1 MFSNIP
7 DGQRLIM
14 YGGGEGA
21 PRLDGVYLRHSDGRL
36 LFTVEPTDP
45 SGKERPELPK
55 RYNITSYH
63 LKGYYNKYVGKCK
76 RDLWDMLLMGDGPQ
90 EATSL
95 ADMEKRGP
103 VAPVSLL
110 PAIPGLPA
118 PLEVE
123 RKRIL
128 EQLEKWRQLTAAY
141 ETVKRLESRF
151 AAHDEAALAKATA
164 KEERYLQHRMME
176 LTIARG
182 GVKLSQER
190 LAALKAK
197 KDARAAEL
205 AAAKGLI
212 AALPI

>member
-14 YGGGEGA
+14 YGGSDA
-21 PRLDGVYLRHSDGRL
+21 PRLDGVYLRHNDGML

-63 LKGYYNKYVGKCK
+63 LKGYYNKYVAKCD

-95 ADMEKRGP
+95 ADMEKREL
-103 VAPVSLL
+103 VRSPVSLL

-118 PLEVE
+118 PLEAE

-128 EQLEKWRQLTAAY
+128 EQLEKWRVLTAAY

-197 KDARAAEL
+197 KEARAAEL
-205 AAAKGLI
+205 AAAKELI

>member
-14 YGGGEGA
+14 YGGSDA
-21 PRLDGVYLRHSDGRL
+21 PRLDGVYLRHSDGML

-45 SGKERPELPK
+45 YGKEKPELPK
-55 RYNITSYH
+55 RYNITTYH

-76 RDLWDMLLMGDGPQ
+76 RDLWDALLMGEGPH

-95 ADMEKRGP
+95 ADMEKWGS
-103 VAPVSLL
+103 VTPVSLL
-110 PAIPGLPA
+110 PAVPGLPE
-118 PLEVE
+118 PLEAE

-128 EQLEKWRQLTAAY
+128 GELEKYRVLTAAY
-141 ETVKRLESRF
+141 ETVKRFESRF
-151 AAHDEAALAKATA
+151 AAHDEAALAKATV
-164 KEERYLQHRMME
+164 KEERFLQHAKME
-176 LTIARG
+176 LSCARG
-182 GVKLSQER
+182 RVTLSQDR

-197 KDARAAEL
+197 KDARVAEL

-212 AALPI
+212 AGLPI

>member
-14 YGGGEGA
+14 YGGSDA
-21 PRLDGVYLRHSDGRL
+21 PRLDGVYLRNRDGEI

-55 RYNITSYH
+55 RYNITTYH
-63 LKGYYNKYVGKCK
+63 LKGYYNKYVAKCD
-76 RDLWDMLLMGDGPQ
+76 RDLWDMLLMGDGPH

-95 ADMEKRGP
+95 ADMEKRGS
-103 VAPVSLL
+103 VTPVSLL
-110 PAIPGLPA
+110 PAIPGLPE

-128 EQLEKWRQLTAAY
+128 GELEKYRVLTAAY

-151 AAHDEAALAKATA
+151 AAHDAAALAKATV
-164 KEERYLQHRMME
+164 KEERYLQHARME
-176 LTIARG
+176 LSCARG
-182 GVKLSQER
+182 GVRLSQER

-197 KDARAAEL
+197 AEARVAEL

>member
-14 YGGGEGA
+14 YGGSDA
-21 PRLDGVYLRHSDGRL
+21 PRLDGVYLRNRDGEI
-36 LFTVEPTDP
+36 LFTVEPTDS

-55 RYNITSYH
+55 RYNITTYH
-63 LKGYYNKYVGKCK
+63 LKGYYNKYVGKCE
-76 RDLWDMLLMGDGPQ
+76 RDLWDMLLMGDGPH

-95 ADMEKRGP
+95 ADMEKRKP
-103 VAPVSLL
+103 VSPDSLL
-110 PAIPGLPA
+110 PAIPGLSG
-118 PLEVE
+118 PLELE

-128 EQLEKWRQLTAAY
+128 GELEKWKQLTAAY

-151 AAHDEAALAKATA
+151 AAHDEAALAKAMV
-164 KEERYLQHRMME
+164 KEEQHLQRVKME
-176 LTIARG
+176 LSIARG
-182 GVKLSQER
+182 GVMLSQER

-205 AAAKGLI
+205 AAAKRLI
-212 AALPI
+212 AGLPI

>member
-14 YGGGEGA
+14 YGGSDA
-21 PRLDGVYLRHSDGRL
+21 PRLDGVYLRHSDGML
-36 LFTVEPTDP
+36 LFTVEPTDS

-55 RYNITSYH
+55 RYNITTYN
-63 LKGYYNKYVGKCK
+63 LKGYYNKYVAKCD
-76 RDLWDMLLMGDGPQ
+76 RDLWDMLLMGDGPH

-95 ADMEKRGP
+95 ADMEKRGS
-103 VAPVSLL
+103 APPDSLL
-110 PAIPGLPA
+110 PAIPGLSA

-128 EQLEKWRQLTAAY
+128 GELEKWRVLTAAY

-151 AAHDEAALAKATA
+151 AAHDEAALAKATV
-164 KEERYLQHRMME
+164 KEERFLQHARME
-176 LTIARG
+176 LSAARG
-182 GVKLSQER
+182 RVMLSQER

-197 KDARAAEL
+197 AEAKAAEL

-212 AALPI
+212 AGLPI